1 LATLQRSAA
10 SELPFSFSS
19 FLSLFFLMAFLLCNA
34 SLSDLLAFAQK
45 QSRIEAK
52 DYLDPWSK
60 GELRKQ
66 QISAWRRDCRLRS
79 QAKQRCFAAFPGRL
93 LKGSEALIPGN
104 YGRLSIDPMGSIDY
118 TIGQYAPREIYG
130 ALLSYLEAT
139 NAF

>member
-1 LATLQRSAA
+1 
-10 SELPFSFSS
+10 
-19 FLSLFFLMAFLLCNA
+19 MAFLICNA
-34 SLSDLLAFAQK
+34 SLSDLLAFAEK
-45 QSRIEAK
+45 QARIQSI
-52 DYLDPWSK
+52 DYLDPWSQ

-66 QISAWRRDCRLRS
+66 QLSSWRRDCRLRS
-79 QAKQRCFAAFPGRL
+79 QAKKACFQAFPGRL
-93 LKGSEALIPGN
+93 RNGSEALIPGH